1 MIPNLNFNYLSF
13 PRKLIEDKKD
23 FYNSGIQE
31 SSKIR
36 NLCNIC
42 QRIFV
47 TNSKNISLYLVGEK
61 DIYQIDV
68 FNNKKKLIATIY
80 YLPKQMRLDLYDGEN
95 DSMPLF
101 CWKSKQC
108 IYKNISILLETIK
121 VENILSP
128 LLSIL

>member
-1 MIPNLNFNYLSF
+1 MIPNLDYLSF
-13 PRKLIEDKKD
+13 PRKLIEDKSD

-31 SSKIR
+31 ASKIR
-36 NLCNIC
+36 NLCNTC

-47 TNSKNISLYLVGEK
+47 TSSKNINLYLVGEK

-68 FNNKKKLIATIY
+68 LNNKKGLITTIY
-80 YLPKQMRLDLYDGEN
+80 YLPKQMRLDLYDGESN
-95 DSMPLF
+95 AVPLF

-108 IYKNISILLETIK
+108 IFKNISILLDTIK
-121 VENILSP
+121 IEKLLNP